1 MNWKNGKLNMRAEKS
16 EKNHNVST
24 AAIEPAGEAITGTTW
39 TALRVFSRWS
49 WHWQQD
55 AIKFEE

>member
-24 AAIEPAGEAITGTTW
+24 TTKESAGEAITGTTW
-39 TALRVFSRWS
+39 TALRVFSR
-49 WHWQQD
+49 
-55 AIKFEE
+55 